1 MRKQAMKPKHVDDIV
16 HNKKKKNPQQTTID
30 PKVPM
35 LLNNGQRVILT
46 NTA

>member
-1 MRKQAMKPKHVDDIV
+1 MKPKHVDDMV
-16 HNKKKKNPQQTTID
+16 HNKKKNPQQTTID

-35 LLNNGQRVILT
+35 LLNNGQRIILI